1 MRMRSWSHLIVV
13 GTLLASL
20 SSPAWSES
28 VDSTCAIV
36 PSPNVDRSG
45 DWLNAVAAISPRD
58 AWAAGSSGYGSLR
71 TLTAHWNGQRW
82 TAEPSPNVEGAT
94 WNQLFA
100 VDMLSAD
107 DVWAVGSYMDQSF
120 NVYPLTLHWDG
131 QEWVIV
137 PAPGTGSDWI
147 YGVDVLAPNDAW
159 AVGYHTVDGNPQAT
173 TLHWDGVQWSTVPTP
188 SVATRESLYDVEGVA
203 GNDVWAVGYAD
214 PIPGQQLTLTL
225 HWDGGVWALVP
236 SKSPGSHAVLKGV
249 STNSA
254 DDVWAAGDAG
264 GATLTEH
271 WDGAEWTVVPSPS
284 DEAASNSLQA
294 IDAWSSNDIWAA
306 GFAQKAKS
314 VLRALHSNGEA
325 WKRVLPP
332 KQGAIQQLLG
342 VAAFSRGDAWFVGIY
357 YPSVESA
364 YRTLIIRCSGGAATS
379 P

>member
-1 MRMRSWSHLIVV
+1 
-13 GTLLASL
+13 
-20 SSPAWSES
+20 
-28 VDSTCAIV
+28 
-36 PSPNVDRSG
+36 
-45 DWLNAVAAISPRD
+45 
-58 AWAAGSSGYGSLR
+58 
-71 TLTAHWNGQRW
+71 
-82 TAEPSPNVEGAT
+82 
-94 WNQLFA
+94 
-100 VDMLSAD
+100 MLSAD